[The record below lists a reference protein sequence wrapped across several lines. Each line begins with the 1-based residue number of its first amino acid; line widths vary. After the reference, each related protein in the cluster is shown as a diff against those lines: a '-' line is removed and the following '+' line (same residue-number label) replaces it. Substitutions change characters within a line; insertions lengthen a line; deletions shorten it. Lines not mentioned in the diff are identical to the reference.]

1 VFEQLKFFSK
11 VSSLCLVIGLSLAGQ
26 SGSAETLKS
35 IQQRGYLIVAVKE
48 NLYPLAFKDSAEQL
62 QGFEIEV
69 ARRLAQELLGK
80 ADAVRLQPVS
90 NQNRLPTVLSGQVDL
105 AIARVT
111 ATEPRSRL
119 VSFSLPYYLD
129 GTALVSKTA
138 TVKRLADLNNRPVAA
153 LQGSSTIATLRYLV
167 PGAKLVGVASYEA
180 AYSLLESGEAVAFAA
195 DASVLSGWVREYPQY
210 HLLPTLLSAEPLCVV
225 LPKGVQ
231 YDDLRRQV
239 NSAIARW
246 HSDGWL
252 QERAVYWGLPWAN
265 LMKGGNRTP
274 IEILGP
280 QSGKFD

>member
-69 ARRLAQELLGK
+69 ARRLAQELLGN
-80 ADAVRLQPVS
+80 ADAIQLRPVA
-90 NQNRLPTVLSGQVDL
+90 NQNRLPVVVSGQVDL

-119 VSFSLPYYLD
+119 VSFSFPYYFD
-129 GTALVSKTA
+129 GTALVSKVG
-138 TVKRLADLNNRPVAA
+138 TVKRLADLNNRPVAT
-153 LQGSSTIATLRYLV
+153 LQGSSTVSTLRYLI
-167 PGAKLVGVASYEA
+167 PGANLVAVDSYEM
-180 AYSLLESGEAVAFAA
+180 AYSLLESGKAVAFAA
-195 DASVLSGWVREYPQY
+195 DASVLSGWVREYPHY

-246 HSDGWL
+246 HTDGWL

-265 LMKGGNRTP
+265 LMKGRNAKPTEMLYP
-274 IEILGP
+274 
-280 QSGKFD
+280 

>member
-1 VFEQLKFFSK
+1 MFEPLNFFSK

-48 NLYPLAFKDSAEQL
+48 NLYPLAFKNSAQQL
-62 QGFEIEV
+62 QGFEIDV
-69 ARRLAQELLGK
+69 ARRLAQELLGQ
-80 ADAVRLQPVS
+80 ADAIQLQPVA
-90 NQNRLPTVLSGQVDL
+90 NQDRLPSVLAGRADF

-129 GTALVSKTA
+129 GTALVTKAA
-138 TVKRLADLNNRPVAA
+138 TVKRLADLNQRPVAA
-153 LQGSSTIATLRYLV
+153 LNGSSTIATVRYLV
-167 PGAKLVGVASYEA
+167 PGAKLVGVDSYAA
-180 AYSLLESGEAVAFAA
+180 AYSLLESGKVVAFAA
-195 DASVLSGWVREYPQY
+195 DVSVLSGWVQEYPQY
-210 HLLPTLLSAEPLCVV
+210 HVLPTLLSAEPLCVV
-225 LPKGVQ
+225 LPKGLQ

-252 QERAVYWGLPWAN
+252 QQRAVYWGLPWAN
-265 LMKGGNRTP
+265 LLKDRDTKPTEMLRP
-274 IEILGP
+274 
-280 QSGKFD
+280 